1 MKVKIKDSLNIK
13 VFLWIFSALVLCCLI
28 IYGSILFF
36 LPRSYEMILSTHIE
50 SEIGNLS
57 ETLVNTKFEDA
68 ENVIEDFCKK
78 NQMIVSFEENGRI
91 YQYGDTNKVKTSTD
105 KISSLSQEMMF
116 ADRPQS
122 YLFTIVSLT
131 SSNQELISALLKLLP
146 FLLALIFSVSLLVAW
161 ICSRIIVRPIT
172 EISEISR
179 RMANLDMTWECRI
192 NRTDEIGVLAN
203 SLNSMSHNLSNTMM
217 ELETSNQHLKQDME
231 HIDELNKQRQYFFAT
246 ASHELKTPIT
256 IIKGQVESMI
266 MGIGRYKD
274 THEVLPET
282 LKEIENMEQLVKE
295 ILSISKLEMN
305 AINHMEF
312 ISLTDILKRVC
323 EHLAPL
329 ATEKNMHVNNNISA
343 DIILMGNEPLLEKA
357 VHNIINNAIRHSPNR
372 AEMKIDLSPQ
382 SLCVINSGVN
392 IPKEDLDKLF
402 TPFYRVEKSH
412 NRLTGGSGLG
422 LYLVKIIL
430 EQHNLSFKIE
440 NINDSVCFEITLNSQ
455 NLNQN

>member
-1 MKVKIKDSLNIK
+1 
-13 VFLWIFSALVLCCLI
+13 
-28 IYGSILFF
+28 
-36 LPRSYEMILSTHIE
+36 MILSTHIE

-217 ELETSNQHLKQDME
+217 ELETANQHLKQDME

-305 AINHMEF
+305 TINHTEF

-430 EQHNLSFKIE
+430 
-440 NINDSVCFEITLNSQ
+440 
-455 NLNQN
+455 

>member
-1 MKVKIKDSLNIK
+1 
-13 VFLWIFSALVLCCLI
+13 
-28 IYGSILFF
+28 
-36 LPRSYEMILSTHIE
+36 MILSTHIE

-217 ELETSNQHLKQDME
+217 ELETANQHLKQDME

-305 AINHMEF
+305 TINHMEF

-422 LYLVKIIL
+422 LYLVKI
-430 EQHNLSFKIE
+430 FW
-440 NINDSVCFEITLNSQ
+440 NSIIY
-455 NLNQN
+455 LLRLKT

>member
-1 MKVKIKDSLNIK
+1 
-13 VFLWIFSALVLCCLI
+13 
-28 IYGSILFF
+28 
-36 LPRSYEMILSTHIE
+36 MILSTHIE

-217 ELETSNQHLKQDME
+217 ELETANQHLKQDME

-329 ATEKNMHVNNNISA
+329 ATEKNIHVNNNISA

-430 EQHNLSFKIE
+430 EQHNLSF
-440 NINDSVCFEITLNSQ
+440 
-455 NLNQN
+455 

>member
-1 MKVKIKDSLNIK
+1 
-13 VFLWIFSALVLCCLI
+13 
-28 IYGSILFF
+28 
-36 LPRSYEMILSTHIE
+36 MILSTHIE

-217 ELETSNQHLKQDME
+217 ELETANQHLKQDME

-329 ATEKNMHVNNNISA
+329 ATEKNIHVNNNISA

-430 EQHNLSFKIE
+430 EQHNLSFQIE

>member
-1 MKVKIKDSLNIK
+1 
-13 VFLWIFSALVLCCLI
+13 
-28 IYGSILFF
+28 
-36 LPRSYEMILSTHIE
+36 MILSTHIE

-217 ELETSNQHLKQDME
+217 ELETANQHLKQDME

-305 AINHMEF
+305 TINHMEF

-422 LYLVKIIL
+422 LNLVKIIL

>member
-1 MKVKIKDSLNIK
+1 
-13 VFLWIFSALVLCCLI
+13 
-28 IYGSILFF
+28 
-36 LPRSYEMILSTHIE
+36 MILSTHIE

-217 ELETSNQHLKQDME
+217 ELETANQHLKQDME

-329 ATEKNMHVNNNISA
+329 ATEKNIHVNNNISA

-412 NRLTGGSGLG
+412 NRFVT
-422 LYLVKIIL
+422 
-430 EQHNLSFKIE
+430 
-440 NINDSVCFEITLNSQ
+440 
-455 NLNQN
+455 